1 MLEFFGRRLRYIQ
14 EVKREER
21 GFTLI
26 ELLVVIIIIGI
37 LAAIA
42 IPIFLNQRSQANQA
56 ACRSDVRNGAAAA
69 NSYAAA
75 QPAGNFTGMTAA
87 ILQAAPYDWN
97 LSGPSSAPAV
107 TVAAGGNNYT
117 LQVTCTGAPAATYQ
131 FDSTTG
137 LVTP

>member
-75 QPAGNFTGMTAA
+75 QPAGNFTGMTEG
-87 ILQAAPYDWN
+87 ILQGAPYDWN
-97 LSGPSSAPAV
+97 LSGPSSAPNVA
-107 TVAAGGNNYT
+107 VAAGGNNYT
-117 LQVTCTGAPAATYQ
+117 LSVTCTGAVAATYQ
-131 FDSTTG
+131 FNSTTG